1 MKTFDIPLLP
11 ITLERNTDEKLNDR
25 DVPGIELEYLWPKYK
40 PRAVFT
46 GAFIAG
52 GKDGIAISWCAE
64 APHNALLAKHKN
76 NKENVFE
83 DDCLEVF
90 LQPPLTKADGAHPA
104 ANKAAPAFDGA
115 HPAQGAFS
123 GAPYYCWEINPAG
136 ACLDYTATPSS
147 ENTEAPENVPGITF
161 DYNWKSHAVW
171 RQSTDDEFWYLELFI
186 PWSDFGLNEQP
197 VSGTI
202 WRATLNR
209 IDQSAKTAR
218 RRAPGTGDN
227 PGYQTLLD
235 DTAIPSFHQSA
246 HFAEFTFR

>member
-11 ITLERNTDEKLNDR
+11 INLERNTDEKLNDR

-52 GKDGIAISWCAE
+52 GTDGIAISWCAE
-64 APHNALLAKHKN
+64 APHNALLAKHTQ
-76 NKENVFE
+76 NKEHVFE

-90 LQPPLTKADGAHPA
+90 LQPPLTKADGSD
-104 ANKAAPAFDGA
+104 AFE
-115 HPAQGAFS
+115 S
-123 GAPYYCWEINPAG
+123 APYYCWEINPAG
-136 ACLDYTATPSS
+136 ACLDYTATP
-147 ENTEAPENVPGITF
+147 APQKTDEPISF
-161 DYNWKSHAVW
+161 DYAWKSHAVW
-171 RQSTDDEFWYLELFI
+171 RQNKEDEFWYLELFI
-186 PWSDFGLNEQP
+186 PWSDFGLKEQP
-197 VSGTI
+197 APGTV

-218 RRAPGTGDN
+218 RRVPGTGDN

-235 DTAIPSFHQSA
+235 GTDIPSFHQPA
-246 HFAEFTFR
+246 AFAEFTFR

>member
-11 ITLERNTDEKLNDR
+11 INLERNTDEKLNDR

-52 GKDGIAISWCAE
+52 GTDGIAISWCAE
-64 APHNALLAKHKN
+64 APHNALLAKHTQ
-76 NKENVFE
+76 NKEHVFE

-90 LQPPLTKADGAHPA
+90 LQPAGSET
-104 ANKAAPAFDGA
+104 
-115 HPAQGAFS
+115 
-123 GAPYYCWEINPAG
+123 YYCWEINPAG
-136 ACLDYTATPSS
+136 ACLDYTATP
-147 ENTEAPENVPGITF
+147 APQKADEPISF
-161 DYNWKSHAVW
+161 DYAWKSHAVW
-171 RQSTDDEFWYLELFI
+171 RQTAEDEFWYLELFI
-186 PWSDFGLNEQP
+186 PWSDFGLTEQP
-197 VSGTI
+197 AAGTV

-235 DTAIPSFHQSA
+235 ATAIPSFHQNT

>member
-11 ITLERNTDEKLNDR
+11 INLERNTDEKLNDR
-25 DVPGIELEYLWPKYK
+25 DVPGIELEYLWPEYK

-64 APHNALLAKHKN
+64 SPHNAYVANHTK

-90 LQPPLTKADGAHPA
+90 LQPPLTNADATSTF
-104 ANKAAPAFDGA
+104 K
-115 HPAQGAFS
+115 S
-123 GAPYYCWEINPAG
+123 APYYCWEINPVG
-136 ACLDYTATPSS
+136 ACLDYTATPAL
-147 ENTEAPENVPGITF
+147 ENAISF
-161 DYNWKSHAVW
+161 DYKWKSHAVW
-171 RQSTDDEFWYLELFI
+171 RQTAEDEFWYLELFI
-186 PWSDFGLNEQP
+186 PWSDFGLKEQP
-197 VSGTI
+197 SPGTI

-209 IDQSAKTAR
+209 IDQASKTAR

-235 DTAIPSFHQSA
+235 ETDNPSFHQPA
-246 HFAEFTFR
+246 AFAEFTFR

>member
-11 ITLERNTDEKLNDR
+11 INLERNTDEKLNDR
-25 DVPGIELEYLWPKYK
+25 DVPGIELEYLWPEYK

-64 APHNALLAKHKN
+64 SPHNAYVANHTK

-90 LQPPLTKADGAHPA
+90 LQPPLTNAGGATA
-104 ANKAAPAFDGA
+104 TDKAADAFE
-115 HPAQGAFS
+115 S
-123 GAPYYCWEINPAG
+123 APYYCWEINPAG
-136 ACLDYTATPSS
+136 ACLDYTATPTPANVASAS
-147 ENTEAPENVPGITF
+147 ESTPAINFN
-161 DYNWKSHAVW
+161 YKWKSHAVW
-171 RQSTDDEFWYLELFI
+171 RQTAEDEFWYLELFI
-186 PWSDFGLNEQP
+186 PWSDFGLKEQP
-197 VSGTI
+197 APDTI

-235 DTAIPSFHQSA
+235 GTDNPSFHQPA
-246 HFAEFTFR
+246 AFAEFTFR

>member
-64 APHNALLAKHKN
+64 APHNALLAKHTK
-76 NKENVFE
+76 NKEHVFE
-83 DDCLEVF
+83 DDCLEVY
-90 LQPPLTKADGAHPA
+90 LQPADSPA
-104 ANKAAPAFDGA
+104 
-115 HPAQGAFS
+115 
-123 GAPYYCWEINPAG
+123 YYCWEINPAG
-136 ACLDYTATPSS
+136 ACLDYTATPAPQKADSASNDASASKSS
-147 ENTEAPENVPGITF
+147 PAITF

-171 RQSTDDEFWYLELFI
+171 RQTAEDEFWYLELFI
-186 PWSDFGLNEQP
+186 PWSDFGLKGQP
-197 VSGTI
+197 ASGTI

-235 DTAIPSFHQSA
+235 DTDTPSFHQPA
-246 HFAEFTFR
+246 AFAEFTFR